1 MIINRSYSELR
12 EISYHLV
19 PQLDIPYHLILI
31 ILQDQALESSKTARD
46 REWSNF
52 LNDIEDKK
60 QKVDKAY
67 QQKEKDIKERY
78 AKLEDNL
85 SSQNNS

>member
-1 MIINRSYSELR
+1 M
-12 EISYHLV
+12 YHLF
-19 PQLDIPYHLILI
+19 LI

-85 SSQNNS
+85 SSQDIS